1 MRVNGMLS
9 VMTRVIVGVV
19 LAASPTMA
27 AAQQIVLDPLVV
39 LAELRAAYATKPT
52 ADEVRVKVESAGQ
65 HQGDTIAV
73 RIVPPNRVRLSLGG
87 AEVLV
92 DETGL
97 RATRAGNSVAYFE
110 APLEEGGAL
119 ATLRKRLPPLV
130 APQVV
135 LALGSLS
142 EPMTPWLEGV
152 RWSSAAMRPAGAGR
166 SAMIVLQGAGPRAEV
181 RVEIDPET
189 SRLRTMKTKIDDGT
203 TIVLECEALSAP
215 AAASMTLD
223 VDGRR
228 KVESLAEL
236 DATSVDTS
244 VGDAMPA
251 MTLNVA
257 GEREAVAELVGPGV
271 VLFVSGAED
280 LVLVERLSAARRQLI
295 DAGGAGG
302 AGGTGGG
309 LGAWAVLVLN
319 ELHPDPSLAASR
331 VPRIEGVRNCWTTDS
346 RATVGRFDARA
357 TVLLV
362 VFDAQMTVR
371 AVHPLTRETDAAE
384 LAAMIERGLAAR

>member
-9 VMTRVIVGVV
+9 VMTRVIVGLV
-19 LAASPTMA
+19 LAAAPTA
-27 AAQQIVLDPLVV
+27 WAEQVVLDPLVV
-39 LAELRAAYATKPT
+39 LSELRDAYATQAT

-87 AEVLV
+87 AEVLI
-92 DETGL
+92 DEQGL
-97 RATRAGNSVAYFE
+97 RATRVGNRVAYFE
-110 APLEEGGAL
+110 ALLEEGGAL

-152 RWSSAAMRPAGAGR
+152 RWTSAVMRPAGAGR
-166 SAMIVLQGAGPRAEV
+166 SAMIVLEGAGPRAEV

-215 AAASMTLD
+215 TAASMALD
-223 VDGRR
+223 VDGRG

-244 VGDAMPA
+244 VGDVMPA
-251 MTLNVA
+251 MTLQVS
-257 GEREAVAELVGPGV
+257 GQREAVADLAGPGV
-271 VLFVSGAED
+271 VLFVSEAAD
-280 LVLVERLSAARRQLI
+280 LVLVERVSAARRQLI

-302 AGGTGGG
+302 TGGTGGG
-309 LGAWAVLVLN
+309 LGVWAVLVMN
-319 ELHPDPSLAASR
+319 ELHPDPALAASR
-331 VPRIEGVRNCWTTDS
+331 VPRIDGVQNCWTTDR

-371 AVHPLTRETDAAE
+371 AVQPLARETEAAD
-384 LAAMIERGLAAR
+384 LAAMIERGLATR

>member
-1 MRVNGMLS
+1 MRAIGMLG
-9 VMTRVIVGVV
+9 VMAGVIVG
-19 LAASPTMA
+19 LMGA
-27 AAQQIVLDPLVV
+27 AAPTASAEQVVLDPLVV
-39 LAELRAAYATKPT
+39 LSELRDAYATRAT

-92 DETGL
+92 DEQGL
-97 RATRAGNSVAYFE
+97 RATRVGNRVAYFE

-130 APQVV
+130 APQLV

-152 RWSSAAMRPAGAGR
+152 RWTSAAMRPAGAGR
-166 SAMIVLQGAGPRAEV
+166 SAMIVLTGVGPRAEV
-181 RVEIDPET
+181 RVEIDPDT

-215 AAASMTLD
+215 SAASMALD

-228 KVESLAEL
+228 KVDSLAEL

-244 VGDAMPA
+244 VGDPLPS
-251 MTLNVA
+251 MTLQVS
-257 GEREAVAELVGPGV
+257 GQREAVANLAGPGV
-271 VLFVSGAED
+271 VLFVSEAED
-280 LVLVERLSAARRQLI
+280 LVLVERVTAARRQLI

-302 AGGTGGG
+302 AVSA
-309 LGAWAVLVLN
+309 LGAWSVLVMN
-319 ELHPDPSLAASR
+319 ELHPDPALAASR
-331 VPRIEGVRNCWTTDS
+331 VPRIDGVQNCWTTDR

-362 VFDAQMTVR
+362 VFDGQMTVR
-371 AVHPLTRETDAAE
+371 AVQPLARETEAAE
-384 LAAMIERGLAAR
+384 LAAMIERGLVTR